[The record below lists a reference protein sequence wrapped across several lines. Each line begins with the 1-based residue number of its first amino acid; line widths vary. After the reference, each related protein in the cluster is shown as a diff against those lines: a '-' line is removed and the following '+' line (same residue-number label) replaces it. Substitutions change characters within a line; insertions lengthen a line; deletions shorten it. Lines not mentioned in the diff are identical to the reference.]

1 MKDMA
6 NKGSHAEITA
16 GLGKYLEL
24 MEQSLAVFVDGVRNY
39 LHRDSAALGG
49 NILSMAKLENDAATL
64 ARELE
69 MTLYRRTSNPSVRGD
84 TLRLLEYMSRII
96 LTLNNNLFQFEIER
110 PSIPSEL
117 NSDFIKLTDLSSQA
131 VANIIPAAKAYF
143 HSPETTQGKVRRI
156 YFYQKETDRQ
166 AKDLKRR
173 VFHDM
178 ISLKLSEKVHLRYFA
193 LHIEELAALAVKVA
207 DQLSV
212 MSIRQQSA
220 SLSFK
225 WLKNI
230 FRGHRTE
237 DGVITLPKE
246 GDMSNREFELRLTAK
261 YPRLTAQERKLATL
275 LRLEF
280 NTRQIAG
287 VLNISEKSV
296 EVERHRLRGKMG
308 LERHQNLTDFIK
320 NI

>member
-1 MKDMA
+1 MIIRD
-6 NKGSHAEITA
+6 SHKEITA
-16 GLGKYLEL
+16 GLGRYLEL
-24 MEQSLAVFVDGVRNY
+24 MEQSLEVFQDGVRNY
-39 LHRDSAALGG
+39 LHRDITALGG
-49 NILSMAKLENDAATL
+49 NILSMAKFESDASTL
-64 ARELE
+64 AREIELG
-69 MTLYRRTSNPSVRGD
+69 LYRRTSTPSTRGD

-96 LTLNNNLFQFEIER
+96 VTLNNDLFQFEIER

-117 NSDFIKLTDLSSQA
+117 NSDFLKLTELSSQA
-131 VANIIPAAKAYF
+131 VANIIPSAKAYF
-143 HSPETTQGKVRRI
+143 HSPQNTQTRVRRI

-173 VFHDM
+173 VFHEM
-178 ISLKLSEKVHLRYFA
+178 TSLKLSEKVHLRYFA
-193 LHIEELAALAVKVA
+193 LHIEELAILAVKVA

-212 MSIRQQSA
+212 MSIRQQTP
-220 SLSFK
+220 SFSIQ
-225 WLKNI
+225 WLKNR
-230 FRGHRTE
+230 FFNRDKAESRNSGPRESDT
-237 DGVITLPKE
+237 T
-246 GDMSNREFELRLTAK
+246 NREFELRLTAK

-296 EVERHRLRGKMG
+296 EVERHRLRSKMG